1 MTETATDYDSPWKGI
16 IERYFEAFMAFFFPQ
31 AHEAI
36 DWTKGYTFLDKELQ
50 QVVREAETGPRRVDK
65 LVQVTPKGSEET
77 AWVLI
82 HVEVQGQRDNDFPER
97 IYIYNYRL
105 YDRYQRQVAS
115 MAILSDTSPNWRPQ
129 SFGYDLFGCRVSLDF
144 PAVKLL
150 DYGEIWDALE
160 ADTNPFAVVVMAH
173 LQTQR
178 TQQQP
183 AERYAAK
190 LKLAQMLY
198 RRGYIRQDVLELFRF
213 LDWILTLPTE
223 LEQQFRVELAQFEAE
238 VKMEYV
244 TSVERL
250 AMEEGREEGRQE
262 GSLEK
267 ARQFILAVL
276 NTRFGASLETAAHLV
291 EQIDDLNTLD
301 ELHRQAV
308 TIDSLAAFERLLNE
322 DAEP

>member
-1 MTETATDYDSPWKGI
+1 
-16 IERYFEAFMAFFFPQ
+16 
-31 AHEAI
+31 
-36 DWTKGYTFLDKELQ
+36 
-50 QVVREAETGPRRVDK
+50 
-65 LVQVTPKGSEET
+65 
-77 AWVLI
+77 
-82 HVEVQGQRDNDFPER
+82 
-97 IYIYNYRL
+97 
-105 YDRYQRQVAS
+105 
-115 MAILSDTSPNWRPQ
+115 
-129 SFGYDLFGCRVSLDF
+129 
-144 PAVKLL
+144 
-150 DYGEIWDALE
+150 
-160 ADTNPFAVVVMAH
+160 
-173 LQTQR
+173 
-178 TQQQP
+178 
-183 AERYAAK
+183 
-190 LKLAQMLY
+190 MLY

-276 NTRFGASLETAAHLV
+276 NTRFGTSLETAAHLV

>member
-1 MTETATDYDSPWKGI
+1 
-16 IERYFEAFMAFFFPQ
+16 MAFFFPA

-36 DWTKGYTFLDKELQ
+36 DWAKGYTFLDKELQ

-65 LVQVTPKGSEET
+65 LVQVTLKGSEET
-77 AWVLI
+77 AWILI
-82 HVEVQGQRDNDFPER
+82 HLEVQGQPDNEFPER
-97 IYIYNYRL
+97 MYIYNYRIF
-105 YDRYQRQVAS
+105 DRYQRRVAS

-129 SFGYDLFGCRVSLDF
+129 SFGYELLGCKVSLDF
-144 PAVKLL
+144 PTVKLL
-150 DYGEIWDALE
+150 DYGERWDELE